1 MDEVIN
7 MESLPKC
14 YTVLFNAVTD
24 AIKALGEQDYE
35 KTMALLVRGQMD
47 AEDAYIDDE

>member
-1 MDEVIN
+1 

-14 YTVLFNAVTD
+14 YIVLFNAVTE
-24 AIKALGEQDYE
+24 ALKALEEQDYE
-35 KTMALLVRGQMD
+35 KTMILLVRGQMD